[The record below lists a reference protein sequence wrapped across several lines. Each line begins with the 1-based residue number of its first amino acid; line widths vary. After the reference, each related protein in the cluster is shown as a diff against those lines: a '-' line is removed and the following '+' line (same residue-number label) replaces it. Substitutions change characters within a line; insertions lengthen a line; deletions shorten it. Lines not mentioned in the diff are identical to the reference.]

1 MRLGVLCHKGLVA
14 VNYAPY
20 FQSRTTEP
28 FRAVKD
34 RKQYHERSQLKKSV
48 IRKAIALILTLVAQ
62 KALDN
67 PACFNTALAVC
78 LDLIALST
86 TNLRCV

>member
-1 MRLGVLCHKGLVA
+1 MRLTFSHEA
-14 VNYAPY
+14 VKQFVGGGTPLKETA
-20 FQSRTTEP
+20 EP